1 MAKGDHLQVVRG
13 ALASAKDAP
22 PVGGD
27 GGPGAGGG
35 AGGGAGDEGAVTGPR
50 LPDDCPV
57 KPIGTEGG
65 MFHFLSALG
74 ELRSLKAD
82 QVANK
87 HIVGLFAPRSQYLME
102 TWPRKKLVKS
112 VDPDTGDTVEEWIVT
127 GWRTDDVSMVLMD
140 EAARCGVWNAR
151 EKVRGRGGW
160 RAKDGSLI
168 LHAGDRV
175 LFQGKWDR
183 PGVYEQMVYPSQPA
197 SPRPASRGVRQVDE
211 LAPRLVDY
219 LLARGVPSARLLSA
233 GGILL
238 ELFKCWQFVRPG
250 IDPWLLLGWNAAAIY
265 GGALDYRPLIW
276 LTGDAATGKSALQK
290 VIGFLHGSGILQS
303 PDATEAAVRQTLG
316 QQSLP
321 VAIDEAE
328 AEGDNRKMQALIKLA
343 RLSATS
349 QGNIARGGQDHEAH
363 QFRATSCFLFSSIL
377 IPPIP
382 PQDRSRLAV
391 LEMEPIAS
399 GQREPPL
406 IEGEIEA
413 LGAQLR
419 KDMADRW
426 PDWPRRLAAFESA
439 MIDIGKH
446 KGRTANQFGSLLAA
460 ASLLLSKDGPEAA
473 ELKQWGEALSAEL
486 LTEVS
491 ENTTEA
497 QRCIE
502 WLVTSPVQLTRGG
515 ERKTIGEWLGEAVT
529 QTDKG
534 LTDAAQ
540 LRNHARDALSRIGI
554 AMPDT
559 KKGIPGVAYV
569 AIASNHR
576 GLSEVFRESRW
587 GDGVWSQALRR
598 TPGALK
604 YEKAKIS
611 GSTMACT
618 MIPITE
624 MLRDDE
630 AAAVDAREMV
640 DG

>member
-27 GGPGAGGG
+27 DGG
-35 AGGGAGDEGAVTGPR
+35 AGSGGGNDGAVTGPR
-50 LPDDCPV
+50 LPEDCPV

-87 HIVGLFAPRSQYLME
+87 HIVGLFAPKSQYLLD

-112 VDPDTGDTVEEWIVT
+112 TDPVSGEVTEEWIVT

-168 LHAGDRV
+168 LHAGDTV
-175 LFQGKWDR
+175 LFQGKWEK

-197 SPRPASRGVRQVDE
+197 SPRPARHAVRQADE
-211 LAPRLVDY
+211 LAPRLVDH
-219 LLARGVPSARLLSA
+219 LLARGVPSGNLLSA

-238 ELFKCWQFVRPG
+238 ELFKCWQFVRPH
-250 IDPWLLLGWNAAAIY
+250 IDPWLLLGWNAAAPY

-382 PQDRSRLAV
+382 PQDKSRLAV
-391 LEMEPIAS
+391 LEMEPIKA
-399 GQREPPL
+399 GMREPPL

-426 PDWPRRLAAFESA
+426 PDWPKRLAMFESA

-460 ASLLLSKDGPEAA
+460 ASLLLAKDAPEAA
-473 ELKQWGEALSAEL
+473 ELEQWGKALSADL

-515 ERKTIGEWLGEAVT
+515 ERKTIGEWLGDAVS
-529 QTDKG
+529 QIDRG

-540 LRNHARDALSRIGI
+540 VRNHAREALARIGL
-554 AMPDT
+554 ALPSTT
-559 KKGIPGVAYV
+559 KGLPGVVYV

-576 GLSEVFRESRW
+576 GLSEVFRDSRW

-598 TPGALK
+598 TPGALG
-604 YEKAKIS
+604 YERAKIG

-618 MIPITE
+618 LLPIAE
-624 MLRDDE
+624 LLRDDE
-630 AAAVDAREMV
+630 AAAVDARELV
-640 DG
+640 E

>member
-27 GGPGAGGG
+27 DGGAGSGGG
-35 AGGGAGDEGAVTGPR
+35 AGEDGAVSGPR
-50 LPDDCPV
+50 LPDNCPV

-87 HIVGLFAPRSQYLME
+87 HIVGLFAPRSQYLIE

-112 VDPDTGDTVEEWIVT
+112 TDPLTGEVTEEWIVT

-175 LFQGKWDR
+175 LFQGKWER

-197 SPRPASRGVRQVDE
+197 SPRPLAKSPQYVEQ
-211 LAPRLVDY
+211 LAPKLFDY
-219 LLARGVPSARLLSA
+219 LIERGADFENGVSA
-233 GGILL
+233 GRVLL
-238 ELFKCWQFVRPG
+238 ELFKCWQFARPG
-250 IDPWLLLGWNAAAIY
+250 IDEYLLLGWNGAATY
-265 GGALDYRPLIW
+265 GGALDYRPLVWI
-276 LTGDAATGKSALQK
+276 TGDAATGKSALQK
-290 VIGFLHGSGILQS
+290 VIGYLHGSGILQS

-391 LEMEPIAS
+391 LEMEPIKA

-426 PDWPRRLAAFESA
+426 PHWPERLAAFEAA
-439 MIDIGKH
+439 MIDTGGH

-460 ASLLLSKDGPEAA
+460 ASLLLSKNAPLAT
-473 ELKQWGEALSAEL
+473 ELEQWGRALSADQ

-515 ERKTIGEWLGEAVT
+515 ERKAIGEWLSDAVS
-529 QTDKG
+529 QIDRG

-540 LRNHARDALSRIGI
+540 IRTHAREALGRIGI
-554 AMPDT
+554 ALPST
-559 KKGIPGVAYV
+559 SKGVPGEVYV
-569 AIASNHR
+569 AVASNHR

-604 YEKAKIS
+604 YERTKIS

-618 MIPITE
+618 MIPISE

-630 AAAVDAREMV
+630 AAAVDARETV

>member
-27 GGPGAGGG
+27 GGGAGSGAGG
-35 AGGGAGDEGAVTGPR
+35 DDGAVTGPR
-50 LPDDCPV
+50 LPEDCPV

-87 HIVGLFAPRSQYLME
+87 HIVGLFAPRSQYLMD
-102 TWPRKKLVKS
+102 TWPRKKLVKTKL
-112 VDPDTGDTVEEWIVT
+112 PDGTEIEEWIVT

-160 RAKDGSLI
+160 RAKDGTLI
-168 LHAGDRV
+168 LHAGDTV
-175 LFQGKWDR
+175 LFHGKWER

-197 SPRPASRGVRQVDE
+197 SPRPASRSVRQVDE

-219 LLARGVPSARLLSA
+219 LLARGVPAARLLTA

-238 ELFKCWQFVRPG
+238 ELFKCWQFVRPS
-250 IDPWLLLGWNAAAIY
+250 IDPWLLLGWNCAAIY

-391 LEMEPIAS
+391 LEMEPIIA

-406 IEGEIEA
+406 IESEIEA

-439 MIDIGKH
+439 MIETGKH

-460 ASLLLSKDGPEAA
+460 ASLLLSKEPPEAA
-473 ELKQWGEALSAEL
+473 ELEQWGRALSADL

-515 ERKTIGEWLGEAVT
+515 ERKTIGEWLAEAVT
-529 QTDKG
+529 QIDRG

-540 LRNHARDALSRIGI
+540 VRNHAREALGRIGI
-554 AMPDT
+554 ALPST
-559 KKGIPGVAYV
+559 SKGVPGVVYV
-569 AIASNHR
+569 AVASNHR

-604 YEKAKIS
+604 YERTKIS

-618 MIPITE
+618 MIPIAE

-630 AAAVDAREMV
+630 PAKAEAMEMV